1 MAAFT
6 KILIANRGEI
16 ACRVIRSARAM
27 GYRTVAV
34 FSEADADALHVGMA
48 DQAVCI
54 GPAAAA
60 ESYLSI
66 EKIIDAAN
74 QTGAEAIHPGYG
86 FLSENAAFAEA
97 CVDAGITF
105 IGPSPEAIT
114 LMGNKAAAKRKMKEA
129 GVPCVPGYEGAEQDD
144 ATLIEEAGKIG
155 FPVMIKAAA
164 GGGGRGMRV
173 VEAAEAM
180 PDALAGAR
188 SEAKSA
194 FGSDELILEKAIV
207 NPRHVEVQ
215 IVGDTHGNVIHL
227 GERDCSIQ
235 RRHQK
240 VIEEAP
246 CPILTDELRET
257 MGETGVRAAR
267 AVDYHGAGTIE
278 FLLDAEGDFYFL
290 EMNTRLQVE
299 HPVTEL
305 VTGIDLVAMQFDIAA
320 GLALDLTQDQIRLN
334 GHAIEARL
342 YAENPFADF
351 MPQTGKALVWE
362 PSFGHGVRVDH
373 GLYAGAEIS
382 PHYDPMVAKV
392 IAWGRTREDARR
404 RLLGAVRETLL
415 LGLASNKPFLIEALA
430 NEIFIAGQATTG
442 FIADNWGGDSLRQAG
457 QEKIQALAGVA
468 LAEDAARA
476 VTPSMRGWRST
487 GTAHIPVLLET
498 ASGRIRLD
506 VSQRA
511 NKYCVTIEAGT
522 KEGEESENVKVDIEV
537 IDSGPGRIH
546 YRTAGVDETLR
557 YAIENDVVYLDVN
570 GATGIF
576 TDATYAPAEAAQA
589 GSDGVVRAPTSGKI
603 LAVNA
608 TVGQS
613 VARNDIIVIIEAMK
627 MENQVL
633 SPVDGVVESVSVAE
647 GDQVHARQ
655 VLIKL
660 EALEEA
666 KS

>member
-1 MAAFT
+1 MGGFT

-16 ACRVIRSARAM
+16 ACRIIRSARAM

-54 GPAAAA
+54 GPPAAA

-66 EKIIDAAN
+66 EKIIDAAKR
-74 QTGAEAIHPGYG
+74 TGAEAIHPGYG

-97 CVDAGITF
+97 CAAADITF
-105 IGPSPEAIT
+105 IGPSPEAIA
-114 LMGNKAAAKRKMKEA
+114 LMGNKAQAKRKMKEA
-129 GVPCVPGYEGAEQDD
+129 GVPCVPGYEGAKQDD

-194 FGSDELILEKAIV
+194 FGSDELILEKALV
-207 NPRHVEVQ
+207 DPRHVEVQ
-215 IVGDTHGNVIHL
+215 VVGDTHGNVIHL

-246 CPILTDELRET
+246 CPILTAELRET
-257 MGETGVRAAR
+257 MGETAVRAAR

-278 FLLDAEGDFYFL
+278 FLLDAEGDFFFL

-305 VTGIDLVAMQFDIAA
+305 VTGVDLVAMQFDIAA
-320 GLALDLTQDQIRLN
+320 GKPLDLTQDEVRMN

-342 YAENPFADF
+342 YAEDPFADF
-351 MPQTGKALVWE
+351 MPQTGRALVWE
-362 PSFGHGVRVDH
+362 PAVGHGVRVDH
-373 GLYAGAEIS
+373 GLSEGVEIS

-392 IAWGRTREDARR
+392 IAWGKTREEARR
-404 RLLGAVRETLL
+404 RLLGAVRDTLL
-415 LGLASNKPFLIEALA
+415 LGLASNKPFLIEALS
-430 NEIFIAGQATTG
+430 NETFIAGQATTG
-442 FIADNWGGDSLRQAG
+442 FIAANWGSDSLRPAG
-457 QEKIQALAGVA
+457 AAKMQALAGVA
-468 LAEDAARA
+468 LAEDAARS

-487 GTAHIPVLLET
+487 GAAHIPVLLET
-498 ASGRIRLD
+498 ASGRTRLD

-511 NKYCVTIEAGT
+511 NKYCVTIEAEKQDGE
-522 KEGEESENVKVDIEV
+522 EGEDVKLDIEV
-537 IDSGPGRIH
+537 IDSGPSWIR
-546 YRTAGVDETLR
+546 YRVDGVVETLR
-557 YAIENDVVYLDVN
+557 YAIENDEVYLDVN
-570 GATGIF
+570 GETANF
-576 TDATYAPAEAAQA
+576 TDATYARAQAAQV

-613 VARNDIIVIIEAMK
+613 VARNDIIVIVEAMK

-633 SPVDGVVESVSVAE
+633 APVDGVVESVSAAE

-655 VLIKL
+655 VLMTIKPV
-660 EALEEA
+660 EET